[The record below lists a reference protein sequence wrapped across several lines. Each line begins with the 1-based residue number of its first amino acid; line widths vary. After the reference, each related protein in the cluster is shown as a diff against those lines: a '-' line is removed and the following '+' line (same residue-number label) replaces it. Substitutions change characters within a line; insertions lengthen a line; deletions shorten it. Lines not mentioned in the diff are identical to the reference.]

1 MLGQHLLLALHSP
14 VEISGTRMSTLTD
27 NIRAASTVQ
36 ALVQLLKN
44 RSYDEIRQRMYD
56 NPPGSPW
63 WSACKTE
70 LDVRNSERMA
80 TALVDTSRVLDKM
93 RVSTEHL
100 DASTDKLLT
109 AATDISESLRSTREL
124 GRKMEIA
131 GYVMVAVSI
140 LQLFYV
146 IFLVFGKR

>member
-1 MLGQHLLLALHSP
+1 
-14 VEISGTRMSTLTD
+14 MSTLTD

-70 LDVRNSERMA
+70 LDVRNNERMA

-93 RVSTEHL
+93 RVSSEHL
-100 DASTDKLLT
+100 DGSTDKLLT
-109 AATDISESLRSTREL
+109 AATDISDSLKSTREL
-124 GRKMEIA
+124 
-131 GYVMVAVSI
+131 
-140 LQLFYV
+140 
-146 IFLVFGKR
+146 

>member
-1 MLGQHLLLALHSP
+1 M
-14 VEISGTRMSTLTD
+14 
-27 NIRAASTVQ
+27 AAAEEPKPSDTVQ
-36 ALVQLLKN
+36 ALVQLLRT
-44 RSYDEIRQRMYD
+44 RSAEEIRERMYD

>member
-1 MLGQHLLLALHSP
+1 
-14 VEISGTRMSTLTD
+14 MSTLTD

-36 ALVQLLKN
+36 ALVQLLKS

-70 LDVRNSERMA
+70 LDVRNNERMA

-93 RVSTEHL
+93 RVASEHL
-100 DASTDKLLT
+100 DGSTDKLLT
-109 AATDISESLRSTREL
+109 AATDISDSLKSTREL

-131 GYVMVAVSI
+131 AYVMVAVSI

-146 IFLVFGKR
+146 IFLVSGKR

>member
-1 MLGQHLLLALHSP
+1 
-14 VEISGTRMSTLTD
+14 MSTLTD

-70 LDVRNSERMA
+70 LDVRNNERMA

-93 RVSTEHL
+93 RVSSEHL
-100 DASTDKLLT
+100 DGSTDKLLT
-109 AATDISESLRSTREL
+109 AATEISDSLKSTREL

-131 GYVMVAVSI
+131 AYVMVAVSI

-146 IFLVFGKR
+146 IFLVSGKR

>member
-1 MLGQHLLLALHSP
+1 
-14 VEISGTRMSTLTD
+14 MSTLTE
-27 NIRAASTVQ
+27 NIRAAETVQ
-36 ALVQLLKN
+36 ALVQLLKS

-70 LDVRNSERMA
+70 LDVRNNEQISA
-80 TALVDTSRVLDKM
+80 ALVDTSRVLDKM

-100 DASTDKLLT
+100 DGSTDKLLQ
-109 AATDISESLRSTREL
+109 ASSEISDLLKGTKEL

-131 GYVMVAVSI
+131 AYVMVAVSI
-140 LQLFYV
+140 LQLFNIAFEV
-146 IFLVFGKR
+146 LGKR

>member
-1 MLGQHLLLALHSP
+1 
-14 VEISGTRMSTLTD
+14 MSTITD
-27 NIRAASTVQ
+27 NIRAANTVQ
-36 ALVQLLKN
+36 ALVQLLKT

-70 LDVRNSERMA
+70 LDVRNAER
-80 TALVDTSRVLDKM
+80 TSVALVDTARVLDKM
-93 RVSTEHL
+93 RVSAEHL
-100 DASTDKLLT
+100 DSSTDKLLEST
-109 AATDISESLRSTREL
+109 NEISDVLKGAREL

-131 GYVMVAVSI
+131 AYVMVAVTI

-146 IFLVFGKR
+146 VFQVFGKR

>member
-1 MLGQHLLLALHSP
+1 
-14 VEISGTRMSTLTD
+14 MSTLTD

>member
-1 MLGQHLLLALHSP
+1 
-14 VEISGTRMSTLTD
+14 MSTLTD

-70 LDVRNSERMA
+70 LDVRKSERMA
-80 TALVDTSRVLDKM
+80 TALIDTSRVLDKM

>member
-1 MLGQHLLLALHSP
+1 
-14 VEISGTRMSTLTD
+14 MSTLTD
-27 NIRAASTVQ
+27 NIRTAETVQ
-36 ALVQLLKN
+36 ALVQLLKS

-70 LDVRNSERMA
+70 LDVRNNETLSG
-80 TALVDTSRVLDKM
+80 ALVDTSRLLDKM

-100 DASTDKLLT
+100 DGSTDKLLQ
-109 AATDISESLRSTREL
+109 ASTEICDVLKGAREL

-131 GYVMVAVSI
+131 VYVMVGVSI
-140 LQLFYV
+140 LQLFY
-146 IFLVFGKR
+146 IAFLVMGKR

>member
-1 MLGQHLLLALHSP
+1 
-14 VEISGTRMSTLTD
+14 MSTLTD

-93 RVSTEHL
+93 RVVIIWPGFV
-100 DASTDKLLT
+100 K
-109 AATDISESLRSTREL
+109 
-124 GRKMEIA
+124 
-131 GYVMVAVSI
+131 I
-140 LQLFYV
+140 L
-146 IFLVFGKR
+146 

>member
-1 MLGQHLLLALHSP
+1 
-14 VEISGTRMSTLTD
+14 
-27 NIRAASTVQ
+27 
-36 ALVQLLKN
+36 
-44 RSYDEIRQRMYD
+44 MYD